1 MTLAAVQQAFCAYLV
16 DEPNEMSEH
25 VAGEAALGLAVYH
38 NAYRAQLVA
47 CLRDSHERTWAW
59 LGDDAF
65 EAAARAHIAAERPSS
80 WTLGDYG
87 GSFADALTTLYPK
100 DAEVAEI
107 AHLDWALR
115 RAFDGADAAPVTAD
129 RLAGVDWEHA
139 VLRLSPTLALLS
151 FATNAAAIWSAIASG
166 EPPPAVELLPRSVV
180 IRVWRQD
187 LSPRFATIDAAEAA
201 ALDAVAGGATFAELC
216 EVLSRSHGVNTAVE
230 RAGVLL
236 GSWLADGLI
245 VAIDDKVKG

>member
-1 MTLAAVQQAFCAYLV
+1 MTLAAVQKAFCAYLV
-16 DEPNEMSEH
+16 DEPNGMPDH
-25 VAGEAALGLAVYH
+25 VGNEAALGLAVYH

-65 EAAARAHIAAERPSS
+65 EAAARAHIAAVPPSS

-87 GSFADALTTLYPK
+87 GSFADNLMGLFPE

-107 AHLDWALR
+107 ARLDWALR
-115 RAFDGADAAPVTAD
+115 RAFDCVDAPPITPE
-129 RLAGVDWEHA
+129 RLTEVDWDHA
-139 VLRLSPTLALLS
+139 VLRLSPTLAILS
-151 FATNAAAIWSAIASG
+151 FATNAAAIWSAIAADDT
-166 EPPPAVELLPRSVV
+166 PTAAVLLPRSVV

-187 LSPRFATIDAAEAA
+187 LSPRFATVDAVEAV
-201 ALDAVAGGATFAELC
+201 ALDAVAGGATFAGLC

-230 RAGVLL
+230 RAGTLL
-236 GSWLADGLI
+236 GAWLADGLI
-245 VAIDDKVKG
+245 VAIDDTARG